1 MFIPQKYDF
10 FWFVVD
16 LPLCKIM
23 EFVNWEFLKFPI
35 FVESHK
41 IHVPKH
47 QKYDNFIGNLTHS
60 HVTQAVWS
68 PKTVDIE
75 VQLWADDQTP
85 GAAQCFEP
93 MVIFLTCLW
102 FFSGGRYADNSTTFA
117 CLCLHIYI
125 PYIYYELYYNILYI
139 YVCIFIYTLKY
150 IYFMQQRMGMSQD
163 WNTLF
168 LKGRNNSW
176 NVHVHDH
183 LLEGIVHLGYMWKI
197 QNIGKS
203 WVSMNISGIYLPQI
217 VSMSILAKQSVSW
230 SCE

>member
-1 MFIPQKYDF
+1 MWHKPFEAQKLWISKSSFEPMTKLLEQRSALNQWWFFWRVYDF
-10 FWFVVD
+10 F
-16 LPLCKIM
+16 LGAGM
-23 EFVNWEFLKFPI
+23 
-35 FVESHK
+35 
-41 IHVPKH
+41 
-47 QKYDNFIGNLTHS
+47 
-60 HVTQAVWS
+60 
-68 PKTVDIE
+68 
-75 VQLWADDQTP
+75 QTILRRLL
-85 GAAQCFEP
+85 
-93 MVIFLTCLW
+93 VYVYI
-102 FFSGGRYADNSTTFA
+102 Y
-117 CLCLHIYI
+117 IYI

-150 IYFMQQRMGMSQD
+150 IYFVQQRMGMSQD

-183 LLEGIVHLGYMWKI
+183 LLEGIVHLGYMWNI